1 MFFFI
6 ILLVVLVL
14 LAVVIVIISTSSNSN
29 SGDSSILVLVVEV
42 LRILVCFLPYG
53 FNVLALESRERRENP
68 HFKEQYLTFYNSFL
82 LKAISRIFL
91 YFD

>member
-1 MFFFI
+1 MHLKLYILRIDKKIRVMFFFI

-29 SGDSSILVLVVEV
+29 SGESSILVLVVEV
-42 LRILVCFLPYG
+42 VRILVCFLPYG

-68 HFKEQYLTFYNSFL
+68 H
-82 LKAISRIFL
+82 SRNNI
-91 YFD
+91 